1 MSINTAASVIRQRT
15 YSFFMVV
22 VLSLFGV
29 PKIQTELVEVWF
41 NGVSFRV
48 RSVRLLDGNIINADT

>member
-1 MSINTAASVIRQRT
+1 
-15 YSFFMVV
+15 MVV